1 VAAPVARAGS
11 SRRRR
16 AWLIVIAT
24 FVGCVLSLQ
33 FALCQTKIYEAT
45 AVVKI
50 EDARVA
56 AQLAGTSVTQTDD
69 ASHQVRLI
77 EQRLMARDNL
87 MRVME
92 KHDLFSADPAL
103 SMNERVFQMREAARI
118 EEILNGNN
126 QYAPGAKMPAGMRM
140 TVRLADSQ
148 KAPDV
153 ANELRTPARII
164 ATLSLATAV

>member
-1 VAAPVARAGS
+1 M
-11 SRRRR
+11 
-16 AWLIVIAT
+16 IAT

-33 FALCQTKIYEAT
+33 FALSLTKIYEAT
-45 AVVKI
+45 AVVQI

-56 AQLAGTSVTQTDD
+56 AQLASTSVTQADD
-69 ASHQVRLI
+69 ASRQVRLI

-118 EEILNGNN
+118 EEILNRNN
-126 QYAPGAKMPAGMRM
+126 QYAPGANMPSGLRM
-140 TVRLADSQ
+140 IVRLADSQ
-148 KAPDV
+148 KATDV
-153 ANELRTPARII
+153 ANELSRNN
-164 ATLSLATAV
+164 S